1 MAVFAVLALIGPLL
15 LLATTVVGLWSYG
28 PLGWLA
34 SVLLVAAVAG
44 SCRWSTRAALRWW
57 RSTKVPA
64 RPQVRPADARRRAVG
79 HVGSVPSP
87 SSSEESACAQSR
99 SPSSADRRS

>member
-15 LLATTVVGLWSYG
+15 LLASTVVGLWAYG

-44 SCRWSTRAALRWW
+44 ACRWSARAALRWW
-57 RSTKVPA
+57 RSTKAPEQPGA
-64 RPQVRPADARRRAVG
+64 ALAGPPLTVG
-79 HVGSVPSP
+79 PP
-87 SSSEESACAQSR
+87 R
-99 SPSSADRRS
+99 

>member
-34 SVLLVAAVAG
+34 SVALVAVLVGAT
-44 SCRWSTRAALRWW
+44 RWTTRLTLRWW
-57 RSTKVPA
+57 RSTKAPE
-64 RPQVRPADARRRAVG
+64 RPQVRPSHARR
-79 HVGSVPSP
+79 
-87 SSSEESACAQSR
+87 
-99 SPSSADRRS
+99 

>member
-15 LLATTVVGLWSYG
+15 LLATTVVGLWTYG

-44 SCRWSTRAALRWW
+44 GCRWTCRTTVRWW
-57 RSTKVPA
+57 RGTKAPERA
-64 RPQVRPADARRRAVG
+64 QARPADARR
-79 HVGSVPSP
+79 
-87 SSSEESACAQSR
+87 
-99 SPSSADRRS
+99 